1 MNVSVC
7 RIGLK
12 IAMCFAQHF
21 IAMEHTGIILLTNEI
36 SRDLSLT
43 RVSEGDIL
51 YWNSLQARITPGFTG
66 ANVRQGSS
74 STFIDMNGIIFIHG
88 ETHGRLISST
98 WHCFD
103 IEVLSVLVAFCEWIS
118 LVANSFSSQK
128 GNWYETRMSCLWLPW
143 TTAEQTVK
151 LSAIWE
157 AMTLTWHWWYFMIQ
171 RITGMLQ
178 RATFRDTD

>member
-12 IAMCFAQHF
+12 SAMCFAQHF

-118 LVANSFSSQK
+118 LVTNSFSSQK
-128 GNWYETRMSCLWLPW
+128 GNWYELGCLVCDYHEQLLSKQSSCRRFEKPWRSHDIGDILWY
-143 TTAEQTVK
+143 K
-151 LSAIWE
+151 
-157 AMTLTWHWWYFMIQ
+157 
-171 RITGMLQ
+171 G
-178 RATFRDTD
+178 